1 MEMEMKK
8 SMKPRLFERD
18 VIGAN
23 VSLVIQFLLG
33 IYINL
38 YVEFPKSGPAAQ
50 WSFAWHS
57 LPVAAHILLGT
68 FILLAGISTL
78 VRSIR
83 MKNRH
88 WITAASI
95 AVAGVLM
102 SVLGGER
109 YVTTLNEIASYFMAV
124 GFLTTLLA
132 LNWGLYTAG

>member
-1 MEMEMKK
+1 MEMEKK
-8 SMKPRLFERD
+8 MRPRMFERE

-33 IYINL
+33 MYVNM
-38 YVEFPKSGPAAQ
+38 YVEIPRSGPAAQ

-68 FILLAGISTL
+68 FILLAGVSTL

-88 WITAASI
+88 WIIAASI

-109 YVTTLNEIASYFMAV
+109 YITTLNDIASYFMAV
-124 GFLTTLLA
+124 GFLIALLA
-132 LNWGLYTAG
+132 LNWGLYTA